1 MDNLGARFIQ
11 LKEKKTEL
19 ERNIMESNVR
29 LESLQKQLKDAMA
42 TLQEKYGVDN
52 LDDAMALLNEKDL
65 EYSRLAKELEDKIS
79 EYENSVK

>member
-1 MDNLGARFIQ
+1 MSDLSTRFIQ

-52 LDDAMALLNEKDL
+52 LDDAMVLLNEKDL
-65 EYSRLAKELEDKIS
+65 EYSKLAKELEDKIS

>member
-1 MDNLGARFIQ
+1 MSDLSTRFIQ

-52 LDDAMALLNEKDL
+52 LDDAMTLLNEKDL
-65 EYSRLAKELEDKIS
+65 EYSKLAKELEDKIS